1 MNVCMYVCIH
11 AWMDGWIHEQAFLR
25 QEFVPRC
32 VDLDGHLRSTG
43 NRASRFTCTHIVRFS
58 VLPVLQHGFKC
69 TRLAGSACGIIKG
82 SMIDRGSQSHS
93 RSCIRTVVM
102 MVMVR
107 STKRPRPN

>member
-58 VLPVLQHGFKC
+58 VLRVLQHGFKC
-69 TRLAGSACGIIKG
+69 TRLCRFRMWHHQRFDDRQGL
-82 SMIDRGSQSHS
+82 SMAFPELYPYRGHDGNGKVDEAASS
-93 RSCIRTVVM
+93 
-102 MVMVR
+102 
-107 STKRPRPN
+107 